1 MLVSTRRND
10 SFPKRERRFPQAG
23 TTVSSSGNDGFLK
36 WGRQFP
42 QVGTAVSS
50 SGNCHLHQ
58 QPLRGKE
65 VSPVTPMDRTFQK
78 KMKDM
83 EMGNEMQYKK

>member
-1 MLVSTRRND
+1 MKKGHARFHTQ
-10 SFPKRERRFPQAG
+10 KRQFPQAG
-23 TTVSSSGNDGFLK
+23 TT
-36 WGRQFP
+36 
-42 QVGTAVSS
+42 VSS